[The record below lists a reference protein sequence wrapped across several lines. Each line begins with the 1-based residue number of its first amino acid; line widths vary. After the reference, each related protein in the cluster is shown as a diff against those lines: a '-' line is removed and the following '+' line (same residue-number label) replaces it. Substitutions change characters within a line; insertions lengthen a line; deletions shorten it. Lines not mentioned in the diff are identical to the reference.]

1 MISEPACKSQV
12 RLPKLRQ
19 ISAPCDLA
27 SRDTS
32 TLRLRIAWSQTGRH
46 DSTGRFIPEFTTE
59 TWYWSETVCSL
70 AGRQE
75 VTSNLKQC
83 FDAKR
88 FTSDLIGFP
97 NTGNVSA
104 QSSTS

>member
-12 RLPKLRQ
+12 QLPKLRQ

-46 DSTGRFIPEFTTE
+46 DSTGRFIPEFTHQHGIGQKQL
-59 TWYWSETVCSL
+59 VLLL
-70 AGRQE
+70 ASVKKLLQ
-75 VTSNLKQC
+75 
-83 FDAKR
+83 
-88 FTSDLIGFP
+88 I
-97 NTGNVSA
+97 
-104 QSSTS
+104 